1 MTVLVDSDILIEVSR
16 GEDSDIVSRWMALSN
31 SGAAVLYSPVSVAEL
46 WAGARPNEHDALNNL
61 FAALTCTSIDE
72 ETGRQA
78 GRYLQ
83 QYRRSHGV
91 EIADALIAASTVA
104 NRAEL
109 WTRNRKHYPM
119 KDVAFFDL
127 RSRSESPL

>member
-16 GEDSDIVSRWMALSN
+16 GRNADVVSKWIDLSN
-31 SGAAVLYSPVSVAEL
+31 ADAAVLYSPVSVAEL
-46 WAGARPNEHDALNNL
+46 WAGARPNEYETLNNL
-61 FAALTCTSIDE
+61 FRALTCIPIDE

-78 GRYLQ
+78 GVYLR
-83 QYRRSHGV
+83 QYRRSHGI
-91 EIADALIAASTVA
+91 EIADALIAASAAA

-119 KDVAFFDL
+119 KEVSFFD
-127 RSRSESPL
+127 

>member
-16 GEDSDIVSRWMALSN
+16 GRNADIVAKWVNLSN
-31 SGAAVLYSPVSVAEL
+31 SDAAVLYSPVSVAEL
-46 WAGARPNEHDALNNL
+46 WAGARPNEYDALNNL
-61 FAALTCTSIDE
+61 FRALTCIPIDGE
-72 ETGRQA
+72 AGHQA
-78 GRYLQ
+78 GVYLK

-91 EIADALIAASTVA
+91 EVADALIAAGAVA

-119 KDVAFFDL
+119 KEISFFD
-127 RSRSESPL
+127 

>member
-16 GEDSDIVSRWMALSN
+16 GRNADIVTKWIDLSN
-31 SGAAVLYSPVSVAEL
+31 SDAAVLYSPVSVAEL
-46 WAGARPNEHDALNNL
+46 WAGARPNEYDALKNL
-61 FAALTCTSIDE
+61 FRALTCTPIDE
-72 ETGRQA
+72 EAGRQA
-78 GRYLQ
+78 GDYLR

-91 EIADALIAASTVA
+91 EVADALIAASAVG

-119 KDVAFFDL
+119 KEVSFFD
-127 RSRSESPL
+127 